1 MITSA
6 RAPTPSP
13 LPTVAT
19 ARPVHVS
26 QPASVIAV
34 GDKVEI
40 KTATK
45 DCDESVTA

>member
-1 MITSA
+1 MHRA
-6 RAPTPSP
+6 RARAHHCPRMLTR
-13 LPTVAT
+13 
-19 ARPVHVS
+19 RPVHVS